1 MTLKL
6 HFNTPCPH
14 SQRDIMIKG
23 FRNLGLSYER
33 IYTDGEYSM
42 HKFSGRLPTVSG
54 SSDVDIS
61 GINISNSIDISKF
74 KDVDFVEIIVY
85 AERN

>member
-6 HFNTPCPH
+6 NFNTPCPH

-33 IYTDGEYSM
+33 IYTDGEYSK
-42 HKFSGRLPTVSG
+42 HRFFGRLPTVSG
-54 SSDVDIS
+54 SCDVDIN
-61 GINISNSIDISKF
+61 GIIVNDSVDISKL
-74 KDVDFVEIIVY
+74 KNVDYVEIIVY
-85 AERN
+85 VERN